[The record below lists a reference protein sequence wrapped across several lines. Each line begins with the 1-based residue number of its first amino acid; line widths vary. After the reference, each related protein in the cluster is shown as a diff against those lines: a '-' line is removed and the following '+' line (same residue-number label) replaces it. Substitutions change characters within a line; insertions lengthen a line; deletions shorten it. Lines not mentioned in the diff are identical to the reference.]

1 MQTSPPSHHALATAI
16 LDVFP
21 RLNRRLRADLPLAS
35 DATSTEQEWRD
46 ISELRTSNGQVALL
60 RLLVAQER
68 CTMQEIAE
76 HLAVT
81 PPTTTMM
88 VKRLL
93 TQGYVER
100 LRDESDWRQVWVK
113 ATERGQRAITV
124 YDQARATTLQRRLD
138 NLSEQE
144 RASIEAALPALRHL
158 IEV

>member
-1 MQTSPPSHHALATAI
+1 MQTSPSSHHVLANAL
-16 LDVFP
+16 LDVLP
-21 RLNRRLRADLPLAS
+21 RLTRRLRADAS
-35 DATSTEQEWRD
+35 NTSSTEQEWRD

-60 RLLVAQER
+60 RLLVTRAR
-68 CTMQEIAE
+68 CTMQEIAD

-81 PPTTTMM
+81 PPTATMM

-100 LRDESDWRQVWVK
+100 LRDEDDWRQVWVK

-124 YDQARATTLQRRLD
+124 YDQARATSLQRRLD
-138 NLSEQE
+138 ELDEQE